1 MGGGKSAGQAAMF
14 LCRYTKCVRVLVRG
28 SSLAASM
35 SSYLTS
41 RLEADPGITIEY
53 NSEVTAL
60 GGGEHLESVTIR
72 NTETGQSRKVAAR
85 ALFIMVGAAPNT
97 EWLSG
102 LVKLDDKGF
111 VVTGFGSPASP
122 FATSYPGIFAVG
134 DVRAGSVKRVAS
146 AVGEGLGVSATGR
159 ASGKQERTLS

>member
-1 MGGGKSAGQAAMF
+1 
-14 LCRYTKCVRVLVRG
+14 
-28 SSLAASM
+28 M

-41 RLEADPGITIEY
+41 RLEADPAITIEY

-60 GGGEHLESVTIR
+60 EGREHLESVIIR
-72 NTETGQSRKVAAR
+72 NSETGQSRKVATR
-85 ALFIMVGAAPNT
+85 ALFVMVGAAPNT
-97 EWLSG
+97 EWLAG

-111 VVTGFGSPASP
+111 VVTGLGLPASP

-146 AVGEGLGVSATGR
+146 AVGEGSVVISKVWEHV
-159 ASGKQERTLS
+159 KQNTTRHRVD